1 MNYDDL
7 NIINALSKLR
17 PGAKFAVING
27 KMDWQDEEQT
37 LPTEEELTAKAAEI
51 TLSRSQNEYKN
62 KRKAEYPPIAD
73 FADAW
78 VKQDDAALEV
88 YRQKCLDV
96 KAKYPK
102 PSEE

>member
-1 MNYDDL
+1 MNYGDL
-7 NIINALSKLR
+7 DIVNALSKLR
-17 PGAKFAVING
+17 PGAKFAVVNG
-27 KMDWQDEEQT
+27 EMDWQDEEQT